1 MFSIIIPTYNRSD
14 NLKQTLE
21 SYINQSVP
29 QMITEIIVVDDGSD
43 EKNRLHNTEIV
54 RNVRDE
60 SKFNIIYKYQ
70 DNSGPSKAR
79 NNGIVDTSGEYI
91 LITGDDIV
99 PHVNMVEEHYL
110 YHKNCNFSRNICV
123 LGRVNWPTNK
133 RISHFMDYINEMGL
147 QFGYSIINDEKDVP
161 FTFFYTSNISLNRNF
176 LLEGKLFDTDFPY
189 AAWEDIE
196 LSYRLKKR
204 GLKIIYN
211 KNAIGYHHHNI
222 TFNSFRIRQEKS
234 GYSANIFCQKHPEL
248 KDFLGIKNYNKCF
261 NPLLIYIKLIELFC
275 LFADKNS
282 LLINP
287 KYYNIVLNHYY
298 ENGIRRYRKEHKTKQ

>member
-21 SYINQSVP
+21 GYIQQSVP
-29 QMITEIIVVDDGSD
+29 KMIKEIIVVDDGSD

-54 RNVRDE
+54 RNIRDK
-60 SKFNIIYKYQ
+60 SKFKIIYKYQ
-70 DNSGPSKAR
+70 DNNGPSEAR

-99 PHVNMVEEHYL
+99 PHKNMVEEHYL
-110 YHKNCNFSRNICV
+110 YHKNYNFSRNVCV
-123 LGRVNWPTNK
+123 LGRVNWPTNN

-176 LLEGKLFDTDFPY
+176 LLEDKLFDTDFPY

-196 LSYRLKKR
+196 FSYRLKKR
-204 GLKIIYN
+204 ETQN
-211 KNAIGYHHHNI
+211 
-222 TFNSFRIRQEKS
+222 
-234 GYSANIFCQKHPEL
+234 
-248 KDFLGIKNYNKCF
+248 
-261 NPLLIYIKLIELFC
+261 C
-275 LFADKNS
+275 L
-282 LLINP
+282 
-287 KYYNIVLNHYY
+287 
-298 ENGIRRYRKEHKTKQ
+298 